1 MDVSA
6 QATMKGAAKCDNLC
20 ELQNSVNQQS
30 FERVLCFWD
39 IPESMPALVSIGS
52 NSGGNYKLSCLCA
65 TCVHACVRV
74 CHTLLPC
81 EVDVK
86 LWWSTACGA
95 LC

>member
-1 MDVSA
+1 
-6 QATMKGAAKCDNLC
+6 
-20 ELQNSVNQQS
+20 
-30 FERVLCFWD
+30 
-39 IPESMPALVSIGS
+39 LVSIGS